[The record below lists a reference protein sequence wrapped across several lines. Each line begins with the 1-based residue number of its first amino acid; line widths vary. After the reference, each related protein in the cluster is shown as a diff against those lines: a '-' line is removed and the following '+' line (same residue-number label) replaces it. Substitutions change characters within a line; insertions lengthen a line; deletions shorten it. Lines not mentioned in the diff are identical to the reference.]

1 MEMERNV
8 CLQAFFVMFLIL
20 CADTGGSC
28 RVPASLNGVAGL
40 RPTKGCYA
48 NDDGIVPLSSTRDT
62 PGTKPLTPTSS

>member
-1 MEMERNV
+1 MKV
-8 CLQAFFVMFLIL
+8 CGCA
-20 CADTGGSC
+20 ADTGGSC

-62 PGTKPLTPTSS
+62 PGE